1 MAGYIVTCPYCGK
14 ENKYLDLEETHGW
27 MECDRCKEVCQV
39 ADFSAM
45 RATTAIRVN
54 AFMKVPV
61 PAANAR
67 A

>member
-1 MAGYIVTCPYCGK
+1 MAGYIVTCPYYGK

-45 RATTAIRVN
+45 RATTVIRVN